1 MVKEIVR
8 VVKLSAKPGNTTRS
22 YLLESAV
29 LRLQMP
35 ESGTL
40 MLAPLLLTGAGHW
53 LTRRALP

>member
-8 VVKLSAKPGNTTRS
+8 VVKLSAKPGNTTRF

-35 ESGTL
+35 ESGTSS
-40 MLAPLLLTGAGHW
+40 
-53 LTRRALP
+53 